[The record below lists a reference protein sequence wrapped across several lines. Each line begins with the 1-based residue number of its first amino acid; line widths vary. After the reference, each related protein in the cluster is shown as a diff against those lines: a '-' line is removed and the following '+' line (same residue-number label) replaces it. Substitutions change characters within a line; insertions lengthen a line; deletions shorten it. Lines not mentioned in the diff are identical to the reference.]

1 MGRQRLIVLQILQM
15 DLRLCISSPVML
27 NSQAQ
32 SVPTVC
38 KQDPVQ
44 QAAPI

>member
-1 MGRQRLIVLQILQM
+1 MERQCLIILQILQM
-15 DLRLCISSPVML
+15 DLRLCISVML
-27 NSQAQ
+27 KSQAQ